1 MTRISDDTIET
12 IRSQTDIVDLIG
24 EYVQLSKRG
33 KNWFGLCPFHEENSP
48 SFSVSEDKQLFH
60 CFGCGAS
67 GNAIT
72 FMMDMENRSFIDSI
86 IRLGSRV
93 GIEVESTSR
102 DVPSPKNSH
111 QQEMMKAYTLATSF
125 YSHLLLNTVEGEKAL
140 SYLEKRGFTRDQIE
154 QYEIGWS
161 PLQSDALSALLT
173 RQGFDMKEMVTAGLC
188 FQKDDGSGYFDR
200 FRGRIMFPIHDDN
213 GSVIAFSGRRLEE
226 SSSEAKYINSPETP
240 IFEKSK
246 ILYNFHRARLN
257 VRKSGKVVL
266 FEGFMDTI
274 AADRGGIENT
284 VAVMGTALSTHHI
297 VKLKR
302 IAKKVVICCDGD
314 SAGWG
319 AAKRFADSLMD
330 SGMEVLIAVLPDR
343 MDPDDYISQFGVQS
357 FLEKVLDQPLSYISF
372 VASYYRRDKNLA
384 IDHDIKQYVHEV
396 LDELAHRC
404 SPIEKDLLIQQ
415 LHSETN
421 ASKESLGQEF
431 TKSIARKAKKN
442 RDAEPEE
449 DLRSVSIT
457 SAATNRTE
465 TDRAELLLL
474 AHLLMDA
481 DLFEEK
487 RNELQDLFVREDVL
501 KIFFKLA
508 AFYEQYDLPNYQR
521 FAEVLED
528 RQLKKIVMEAV
539 LTERSPEFTGQEVD
553 DCIRHLK
560 LNRLNRL
567 IKQKRHELKE
577 AEQMKDDDRAQ
588 QLGNEVMELLRSKS
602 LKVL

>member
-1 MTRISDDTIET
+1 MTRISDDTIEE
-12 IRSQTDIVDLIG
+12 IRSGTDIVDLIS

-86 IRLGSRV
+86 LKLGSRI
-93 GIEVESTSR
+93 GMELEASTNDAQTTKTS
-102 DVPSPKNSH
+102 SN
-111 QQEMMKAYTLATSF
+111 QQMLKAYTLAANF
-125 YSHLLLNTVEGEKAL
+125 YSHLLLNTIEGEKAL
-140 SYLEKRGFTRDQIE
+140 EYLENRGFTRDQIE

-161 PLQSDALSALLT
+161 PVQSDALSSLLT
-173 RQGFDMKEMVTAGLC
+173 RQGFDLKEMETAGLC
-188 FQKDDGSGYFDR
+188 FQKEDGSGYFDR
-200 FRGRIMFPIHDDN
+200 FRGRIMFPIQDDN
-213 GSVIAFSGRRLEE
+213 GMTIAFSGRRLED
-226 SSSEAKYINSPETP
+226 SSSDAKYINSPETP

-246 ILYNFHRARLN
+246 VLFNFHRARLN
-257 VRKSGKVVL
+257 VRKSGKVIL

-274 AADRGGIENT
+274 AADRGGIGNT
-284 VAVMGTALSTHHI
+284 VAVMGTALSSHHI

-302 IAKKVVICCDGD
+302 MAKKVVICCDGD

-319 AAKRFADSLMD
+319 AAKRFADSLID
-330 SGMEVLIAVLPDR
+330 SGMDVLVATLPDR
-343 MDPDDYISQFGVQS
+343 MDPDDFIAQQGVDA
-357 FLEKVLDQPLSYISF
+357 FTEKILDQPLSYISF
-372 VASYYRRDKNLA
+372 VAAYYRRDKNLS

-396 LDELAHRC
+396 FNELAHRC

-431 TKSIARKAKKN
+431 TKSIARKAKQT
-442 RDAEPEE
+442 RDADPVEE
-449 DLRSVSIT
+449 SRSVSLT
-457 SAATNRTE
+457 SATANRTE
-465 TDRAELLLL
+465 TDRAEQLLL

-487 RNELQDLFVREDVL
+487 RAELQDLFVRDDVI

-521 FAEVLED
+521 FAEMLED
-528 RQLKKIVMEAV
+528 RQLKKIVMEAI
-539 LTERSPEFTGQEVD
+539 LTERSQEHTGQEVE

-560 LNRLNRL
+560 RNQLKRL
-567 IKQKRHELKE
+567 IEQKQHESKE
-577 AEQMKDDDRAQ
+577 AEKRTTY
-588 QLGNEVMELLRSKS
+588 
-602 LKVL
+602 

>member
-1 MTRISDDTIET
+1 MTRISDDTIEE
-12 IRSQTDIVDLIG
+12 IRSGTDIVDLIS

-86 IRLGSRV
+86 LKLGSRI
-93 GIEVESTSR
+93 GMELEASTNDAQTTKTS
-102 DVPSPKNSH
+102 SN
-111 QQEMMKAYTLATSF
+111 QQMLKAYTLAANF
-125 YSHLLLNTVEGEKAL
+125 YSHLLLNTIEGEKAL
-140 SYLEKRGFTRDQIE
+140 EYLENRGFTRDQIE

-161 PLQSDALSALLT
+161 PVQSDALSSLLT
-173 RQGFDMKEMVTAGLC
+173 RQGFDLKEMETAGLC
-188 FQKDDGSGYFDR
+188 FQKEDGSGYFDR
-200 FRGRIMFPIHDDN
+200 FRGRIMFPIQDDN
-213 GSVIAFSGRRLEE
+213 GMTIAFSGRRLED
-226 SSSEAKYINSPETP
+226 SSSDAKYINSPETP

-246 ILYNFHRARLN
+246 VLFNFHRARLN
-257 VRKSGKVVL
+257 VRKSGKVIL

-274 AADRGGIENT
+274 AADRGGIGNT
-284 VAVMGTALSTHHI
+284 VAVMGTALSSHHI

-302 IAKKVVICCDGD
+302 MAKKVVICCDGD

-319 AAKRFADSLMD
+319 AAKRFADSLID
-330 SGMEVLIAVLPDR
+330 SGMDVLVATLPDR
-343 MDPDDYISQFGVQS
+343 MDPDDFIAQQGVDA
-357 FLEKVLDQPLSYISF
+357 FTEKILDQPLSYISF
-372 VASYYRRDKNLA
+372 VAAYYRRDKNLS

-396 LDELAHRC
+396 FNELAHRC

-431 TKSIARKAKKN
+431 TKSIARKAKQT
-442 RDAEPEE
+442 RDADPVEE
-449 DLRSVSIT
+449 SRSVSLT
-457 SAATNRTE
+457 SATANRTE
-465 TDRAELLLL
+465 TDRAEQLLL

-487 RNELQDLFVREDVL
+487 RAELQDLFVRDDVI

-521 FAEVLED
+521 FAEMLED
-528 RQLKKIVMEAV
+528 RQLKKIVMEAI
-539 LTERSPEFTGQEVD
+539 LTERSQEHTGQEVE

-560 LNRLNRL
+560 RNQLKRL
-567 IKQKRHELKE
+567 IEQKQHESKE
-577 AEQMKDDDRAQ
+577 AEKKNDLLKA
-588 QLGNEVMELLRSKS
+588 MELATEVIQLVRS

>member
-1 MTRISDDTIET
+1 MTRISDDTIEE
-12 IRSQTDIVDLIG
+12 IRSGTDIVDLIS

-86 IRLGSRV
+86 LKLGSRI
-93 GIEVESTSR
+93 GMELEASTNDAQTTKTS
-102 DVPSPKNSH
+102 SN
-111 QQEMMKAYTLATSF
+111 QEMLKAYTLAANF
-125 YSHLLLNTVEGEKAL
+125 YSHLLLNTIEGEKAL
-140 SYLEKRGFTRDQIE
+140 EYLENRGFTRDQIE

-161 PLQSDALSALLT
+161 PVQSDALSSLLT
-173 RQGFDMKEMVTAGLC
+173 RQGFDLKEMETAGLC
-188 FQKDDGSGYFDR
+188 FQKEDGSGYFDR
-200 FRGRIMFPIHDDN
+200 FRGRIMFPIQDDN
-213 GSVIAFSGRRLEE
+213 GMTIAFSGRRLED
-226 SSSEAKYINSPETP
+226 SSSDAKYINSPETP

-246 ILYNFHRARLN
+246 VLFNFHRARLN
-257 VRKSGKVVL
+257 VRKSGKVIL

-274 AADRGGIENT
+274 AADRGGIGNT
-284 VAVMGTALSTHHI
+284 VAVMGTALSSHHI

-302 IAKKVVICCDGD
+302 MAKKVVICCDGD

-319 AAKRFADSLMD
+319 AAKRFADSLID
-330 SGMEVLIAVLPDR
+330 SGMDVLVATLPDR
-343 MDPDDYISQFGVQS
+343 MDPDDFIAQQGVDA
-357 FLEKVLDQPLSYISF
+357 FTEKILDQPLSYISF
-372 VASYYRRDKNLA
+372 VAAYYRRDKNLS

-396 LDELAHRC
+396 FNELAHRC

-431 TKSIARKAKKN
+431 TKSIARKAKQT
-442 RDAEPEE
+442 RDADPVEE
-449 DLRSVSIT
+449 SRSVSLT
-457 SAATNRTE
+457 SATANRTE
-465 TDRAELLLL
+465 TDRAEQLLL

-487 RNELQDLFVREDVL
+487 RAELQDLFVRDDVI

-521 FAEVLED
+521 FAEMLED
-528 RQLKKIVMEAV
+528 RQLKKIVMEAI
-539 LTERSPEFTGQEVD
+539 LTERSQEHTGQEVE

-560 LNRLNRL
+560 RNQLKRL
-567 IKQKRHELKE
+567 IEQKQHESKE
-577 AEQMKDDDRAQ
+577 AEKKNDLLKA
-588 QLGNEVMELLRSKS
+588 MELATEVIQLVRS

>member
-1 MTRISDDTIET
+1 MTRISDDTIEE
-12 IRSQTDIVDLIG
+12 IRSGTDIVDLIS

-86 IRLGSRV
+86 LKLGSRI
-93 GIEVESTSR
+93 GMELEASTNDAQTTKTS
-102 DVPSPKNSH
+102 SN
-111 QQEMMKAYTLATSF
+111 QQMLKAYTLAANF
-125 YSHLLLNTVEGEKAL
+125 YSHLLLNTIEGEKAL
-140 SYLEKRGFTRDQIE
+140 EYLENRGFTRDQIE

-161 PLQSDALSALLT
+161 PVQSDALSSLLT
-173 RQGFDMKEMVTAGLC
+173 RQGFDLKEMETAGLC
-188 FQKDDGSGYFDR
+188 FQKEDGSGYFDR
-200 FRGRIMFPIHDDN
+200 FRGRIMFPIQDDN
-213 GSVIAFSGRRLEE
+213 GMTIAFSGRRLED
-226 SSSEAKYINSPETP
+226 SSSDAKYINSPETP

-246 ILYNFHRARLN
+246 VLFNFHRARLN
-257 VRKSGKVVL
+257 VRKSGKVIL

-274 AADRGGIENT
+274 AADRGGIGNT
-284 VAVMGTALSTHHI
+284 VAVMGTALSSHHI

-302 IAKKVVICCDGD
+302 MAKKVVICCDGD

-319 AAKRFADSLMD
+319 AAKRFADSLID
-330 SGMEVLIAVLPDR
+330 SGMDVLVATLPDR
-343 MDPDDYISQFGVQS
+343 MDPDDFIAQQGVDA
-357 FLEKVLDQPLSYISF
+357 FTEKILDQPLSYISF
-372 VASYYRRDKNLA
+372 VAAYYRRDKNLS

-396 LDELAHRC
+396 FNELAHRC

-415 LHSETN
+415 LHSETH

-431 TKSIARKAKKN
+431 TKSIARKAKQT
-442 RDAEPEE
+442 RVADPVEE
-449 DLRSVSIT
+449 SRSVSLT
-457 SAATNRTE
+457 SATANRTE
-465 TDRAELLLL
+465 TDRAEQLLL

-487 RNELQDLFVREDVL
+487 RAELQDLFVRDDVI

-521 FAEVLED
+521 FAEMLED
-528 RQLKKIVMEAV
+528 RQLKKIVMEAI
-539 LTERSPEFTGQEVD
+539 LTERSQEHTGQEVE

-560 LNRLNRL
+560 RNQLKRL
-567 IKQKRHELKE
+567 IEQKQHESKE
-577 AEQMKDDDRAQ
+577 AEKKNDLLKA
-588 QLGNEVMELLRSKS
+588 MELATEVIQLVRS